1 MLAALGDLVE
11 DVIVRLGGPINVAS
25 DTQARISRRQGG
37 SAANVAAMAAH
48 LGFPAR
54 FIGQVGVDSI
64 GTALL
69 ADLAGCGVDV
79 SSVRRSGS
87 TGTVVAL
94 VDETGERSM
103 LSDRQT
109 CIDLAD
115 PDPAWLELVSV
126 LHVPFYSLVLP
137 PLATSAST
145 MIGWAHERGIPVSID
160 ASSVAIIKR
169 EGADA
174 VRNRLATLAPAVILA
189 NADEAAVLHLDDPVG
204 DSLSVIKRGPRSA
217 IVLSRSLPATEV
229 PAIDCGRPDDT
240 TGAGDAFAAGF
251 LTHASHAGWRA
262 SPLDACAAGHSAAAR
277 LLSTRVPP
285 APTPSASA
293 P

>member
-25 DTQARISRRQGG
+25 DTVARIGRRQGG
-37 SAANVAAMAAH
+37 SAANVAAMAAS

-69 ADLAGCGVDV
+69 ADMGERGVDV

-115 PDPAWLELVSV
+115 PDPVWLDGVSV

-137 PLATSAST
+137 PLSISAST
-145 MIGWAHERGIPVSID
+145 MITWAHERDIPVSID
-160 ASSVAIIKR
+160 ASSVAVIEKV
-169 EGADA
+169 GAEA
-174 VRNRLATLAPAVILA
+174 VRRRLAELAPAVILA
-189 NADEAAVLHLDDPVG
+189 NADEAEILRLGEPVG
-204 DSLSVIKRGPRSA
+204 DSLTVIKRGPHPA
-217 IVLSRSLPATEV
+217 IVLSAVQPAVEV
-229 PAIDCGRPDDT
+229 PAIACGRPDDT
-240 TGAGDAFAAGF
+240 TGAGDSFAAGF
-251 LTHASHAGWRA
+251 LTHNGGNGWQA
-262 SPLDACAAGHSAAAR
+262 QPLDACAAGHRAASR
-277 LLSTRVPP
+277 LLSTRLPSTPP
-285 APTPSASA
+285 P
-293 P
+293 